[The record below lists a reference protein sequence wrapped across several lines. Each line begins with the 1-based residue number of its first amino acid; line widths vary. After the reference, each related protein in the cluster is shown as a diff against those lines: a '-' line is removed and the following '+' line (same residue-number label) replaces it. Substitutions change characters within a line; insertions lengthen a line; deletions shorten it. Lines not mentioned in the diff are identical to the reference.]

1 MAFSDN
7 ERMIFGKGVGC
18 VVIKDGK
25 VILGRHNYGRGKG
38 LLIIPGGFINEGE
51 LPAEAAEREVLEET
65 NVKVKTKE
73 IVSMR
78 FTENDWYLMFKA
90 EYISGEAKVNDSE
103 NSEVI
108 WLDVEEALNKKDV
121 PPLSKEAIKSC
132 LKFINSENKYAMSIK
147 EDYDASRE
155 LGSYAYYD

>member
-1 MAFSDN
+1 MAFSTN

-18 VVIKDGK
+18 VVIKDNK
-25 VILGRHNYGRGKG
+25 VLLGRHNYGRGNG

-51 LPAEAAEREVLEET
+51 LPAEAAAREVLEET
-65 NVKVKTKE
+65 NVVVKPME

-78 FTENDWYLMFKA
+78 FSSDDWYLAFRA
-90 EYISGEAKVNDSE
+90 EYISGEARINDEE

-108 WLDVEEALNKKDV
+108 WLDVEETLNRKDV
-121 PPLSKEAIKSC
+121 PPLTKEAIKSC
-132 LKFINSENKYAMSIK
+132 LKFTNSKEKYAMSIK

-155 LGSYAYYD
+155 VGPYAYYD

>member
-1 MAFSDN
+1 MGFSDN

-18 VVIKDGK
+18 VVIKDDK
-25 VILGRHNYGRGKG
+25 VLLGRHNYGKGNG

-65 NVKVKTKE
+65 NVKVRAKE

-78 FTENDWYLMFKA
+78 FTADDWYLAFRA
-90 EYISGEAKVNDSE
+90 EYISGEARVNDSE

-108 WLDVEEALNKKDV
+108 WIDIKEALDRKDV
-121 PPLSKEAIKSC
+121 PPLTKEAIKSC
-132 LKFINSENKYAMSIK
+132 LKFINSENKYAMKIK

-155 LGSYAYYD
+155 SGSYAYYD

>member
-18 VVIKDGK
+18 VVIKEGK
-25 VILGRHNYGRGKG
+25 VLLGRHNYGRGKG

-51 LPAEAAEREVLEET
+51 LPAEAAEREVFEET
-65 NVKVKTKE
+65 NVKVKALE

-78 FTENDWYLMFKA
+78 FTGNDWYLIFNA
-90 EYISGEAKVNDSE
+90 EYISGEAKVNDE
-103 NSEVI
+103 VNSEVI
-108 WLDVEEALNKKDV
+108 WLDIEEALNREDV
-121 PPLSKEAIKSC
+121 PPLTKEGIKSY
-132 LKFINSENKYAMSIK
+132 LKFINSKHAMSIK